1 MMKWIWWERWRKRQ
15 HESEK
20 VLFWWNEKGVRT
32 RVETLTDT
40 SNLARVLHRR
50 SRCNRCKFLFYSHLI
65 LTLPGLYLDILEVK
79 KNKLASNILSTSLF
93 KHYIYLALIFSYLV
107 SRSAMTGVSVLLFAF
122 LLLCCYNF
130 HLESHQVESK
140 LSSIVD

>member
-1 MMKWIWWERWRKRQ
+1 MNDEMDLMRKVAKMATRKWKSPFLVKWKR
-15 HESEK
+15 SE
-20 VLFWWNEKGVRT
+20 NSCR
-32 RVETLTDT
+32 TLTDT

-50 SRCNRCKFLFYSHLI
+50 SRCNRCKFLFYSHFI
-65 LTLPGLYLDILEVK
+65 LTLPGLYLDILEV